1 MLKTEQIMLRN
12 FEGAKIPQRT
22 SDKFF
27 NATEMIKYYNN
38 LTGSKKVFAEFLSN
52 NNTNEFI
59 EALRQE
65 ILNVGDSLHLQVIES
80 KRGKNGAT
88 WMHPYLFVK
97 FCFWLSPQFE
107 VKVIKWVYDNLI
119 DFRHDAGDFYKE
131 MCKAIS
137 ETYHDWYGKN
147 PDPLIFIKEAH
158 FLNYLCFGTQKGK
171 QRNEATEKQLLLMNR
186 LQKLN
191 ISLIYSKTG
200 KDIRYKKLSEFA
212 EMIKLS
218 E

>member
-1 MLKTEQIMLRN
+1 MLRN

-59 EALRQE
+59 EALKQE
-65 ILNVGDSLHLQVIES
+65 ILNIGNSLQLKVIES

-97 FCFWLSPQFE
+97 FCFWLSPTFE

-131 MCKAIS
+131 MCKAIQ

-147 PDPLIFIKEAH
+147 PDPLIFVKEAH
-158 FLNYLCFGTQKGK
+158 FLNYLVFGTQQGK
-171 QRNEATEKQLLLMNR
+171 QRNEANEIQLALMNR

-191 ISLIYSKTG
+191 ISLIYESTP
-200 KDIRYKKLSEFA
+200 KDERYRKLSEFT
-212 EMIKLS
+212 EMIKKS
-218 E
+218 N